1 MNVKTMIIE
10 YYGFG
15 RIRVNGK
22 DFSCDVIV
30 YGNTVKE
37 WWRKEG
43 HRVCFEDIEEIVKLK
58 PEILIIGTG
67 YYGVVKVDRDVIEKL
82 ESQGIKVICQDSRK
96 AVETFNKM
104 IKEGKKVALAI
115 HLTC

>member
-1 MNVKTMIIE
+1 MDFTTMVVE

-22 DFSCDVIV
+22 DFSRDVIV

-43 HRVCFEDIEEIVKLK
+43 HRVCFKDIEEIVKLK

-67 YYGVVKVDRDVIEKL
+67 YYGVVKVDRDMIEKL
-82 ESQGIKVICQDSRK
+82 KDEGIEVICQDSRK